1 VRRGAYAL
9 SSPTPLVHLSHPPR
23 VRTPFRPNLRALA
36 HPLLRPLTVSST
48 DDVPWMRPAPSH
60 SPVVRVCGVRARRG
74 GLPGVPRPAL
84 TSPTSP
90 IYFTHFTHQRPPPRP
105 APRHTPHPA
114 LNNPRQRQRQ
124 LQLHT
129 YTRTARGV
137 RGRCG
142 ISAWVARWLSSRCPA
157 LRPSPT
163 AAWSSTVAC
172 SSSSLV
178 RQTPSTL
185 PALTHP
191 LRTSAKLS
199 CRRRCS
205 MPASIRS
212 PVCGGTCDPRPPAA
226 LPQPL
231 QGCHG
236 EAGGAAGFRRTPW
249 QSGPERFRTGWHG
262 GWRRRRCRATRSCMP
277 AAIHACVHACSQ
289 PASQPASHG
298 CLAAVLWAAHWLWA
312 AEPSRA

>member
-1 VRRGAYAL
+1 VRRGVYAL

-212 PVCGGTCDPRPPAA
+212 PVCGGTCDSQAA
-226 LPQPL
+226 CSATPTITRLPW
-231 QGCHG
+231 
-236 EAGGAAGFRRTPW
+236 R
-249 QSGPERFRTGWHG
+249 S
-262 GWRRRRCRATRSCMP
+262 RRRRWFSAHPLAVRPRTVSYRMARGLAAATMP
-277 AAIHACVHACSQ
+277 CDALLHACSDTCLRACMQ
-289 PASQPASHG
+289 PASQPASLARLPGSSAVG
-298 CLAAVLWAAHWLWA
+298 CPLALGC
-312 AEPSRA
+312 